1 MWKIPTWKPG
11 VVEDSAWNTKC
22 STHVPM
28 SLLSIFVNIDYFM
41 VGTHPAQMLSINTCI
56 VPFHL
61 PFPCDIIS
69 AVLMGEGADEAFL
82 WKIFL

>member
-1 MWKIPTWKPG
+1 MWKIPTWKPP

-41 VGTHPAQMLSINTCI
+41 VGTHPAQMLPINTCI

-61 PFPCDIIS
+61 PFPCDKIS
-69 AVLMGEGADEAFL
+69 VVLMGEGTDEAFL